1 MPKKVPKKPKYT
13 WVTLTKDFIQE
24 WPEVLDGINFNNLPI
39 FYVRWINIRLKNNV
53 TLHYD
58 IEKELKIKP
67 RSRIANMV
75 TGTLHN
81 HYHNI
86 KHVNIKFNIP
96 KLKKDIEQRT
106 STFLKKSFI

>member
-1 MPKKVPKKPKYT
+1 MPKKVPRKPKYT

-58 IEKELKIKP
+58 IEKELKMKP
-67 RSRIANMV
+67 RSKIAKMI
-75 TGTLHN
+75 TQALHS
-81 HYHNI
+81 HYANI
-86 KHVNIKFNIP
+86 KNVNIKFNITSEDTNIGEFLF
-96 KLKKDIEQRT
+96 KFKK
-106 STFLKKSFI
+106 FLIR